1 MPKFAINE
9 EQKQLV
15 NKYHSLMNADEYL
28 ASPDA
33 VGANE
38 RPSVK
43 EVLTTDNANILL
55 PHTIQIVVK
64 EAAEPEYIGSRL
76 LQTVR
81 LTAGTSVEFPIFG
94 AIRAFEI
101 EEGQEYPEAELDM
114 AIYEG
119 GTTNVK
125 VKKHGLKIKI
135 TDEMI
140 NDSQWDV
147 IGMHLRA
154 AGKALGRLKEEK
166 IFREFSR
173 HGHVVFDNDLRTRI
187 PEAGTTGMDFSGNFN
202 NTLSTADLMHMVAV
216 LLTNG
221 FRPTDIIMHPLCIP
235 LFAENKFIE
244 AYTRGAFSGQGL
256 PAVEPLIMD
265 PSKLSA
271 QGPALGGINVIY
283 SHWVPF
289 DNVTKK
295 FDMYI
300 VDRNNIGVLLVKE
313 DISTE
318 QFDDPLRDIKCLK
331 IKERY
336 GIGILNE
343 GRAIAVAKNIAYA
356 RSFEAPER
364 IYTVDLPRDVADV
377 MNKTFN

>member
-1 MPKFAINE
+1 MGLTEA
-9 EQKQLV
+9 QKDLIR
-15 NKYHSLMNADEYL
+15 KYHKLMSADEYL
-28 ASPDA
+28 ASQDA
-33 VGANE
+33 LDRNE
-38 RPSVK
+38 RPTVK

-55 PHTIQIVVK
+55 PQTIQIVVK

-81 LTAGTSVEFPIFG
+81 ITNGQNVEFPIFG

-114 AIYEG
+114 TIYKG
-119 GTTNVK
+119 GRTDVRHKKCGLK
-125 VKKHGLKIKI
+125 VKI
-135 TDEMI
+135 TEEMI

-154 AGKALGRLKEEK
+154 AGKALARLKEEK
-166 IFREFSR
+166 IFKEFSR
-173 HGHVVFDNDLRTRI
+173 HGHVVFDNDLRTRY
-187 PEAGTTGMDFSGNFN
+187 PEAGTTGMNFSGEFN
-202 NTLSTADLMHMVAV
+202 NTLSTTDLMHMVAV

-244 AYTRGAFSGQGL
+244 AYTRGAFAAQGL
-256 PAVEPLIMD
+256 PNVQPFIQDRDAV
-265 PSKLSA
+265 S
-271 QGPALGGINVIY
+271 GPNLGGINVIY

-289 DNVTKK
+289 DRVTKK
-295 FDMYI
+295 FDLYI

-313 DISTE
+313 DISTDR
-318 QFDDPLRDIKCLK
+318 FIDPLRDIMTLK
-331 IKERY
+331 VKERY

-343 GRAIAVAKNIAYA
+343 GRAIAVARNIAYA
-356 RSFEAPER
+356 RSYEAPER
-364 IYTVDLPRDVADV
+364 MYTMNIGADVA
-377 MNKTFN
+377 KTMDKLIGG